1 LQTDPSHGGN
11 KRGLFAFARL
21 YDVWQDP
28 KTGKETYSYTIITTA
43 ANGIVGKIHE
53 RMPIILLKEDEV
65 EWLNPDNSEPE
76 QLLPLLKQYPDA
88 EMEAY
93 FQFLV
98 PWVFLNKE
106 YPNQTM

>member
-1 LQTDPSHGGN
+1 MAIGG
-11 KRGLFAFARL
+11 GLFAFARL

-28 KTGKETYSYTIITTA
+28 KTGKEIYSYTIITTA
-43 ANGIVGKIHE
+43 ANGIVGKIHQ
-53 RMPIILLKEDEV
+53 RMPVILLKEDEV

-76 QLLPLLKQYPDA
+76 RLLPLLKQYPDA

-98 PWVFLNKE
+98 PSVFLNNE
-106 YPNQTM
+106 NPNQTM